1 MIPTVY
7 LFYVHTGREVFSH
20 SISFSFAAVAVN
32 SWGFRSSRFTDS
44 TGFVHYRT
52 RLRRKNAHGTFVF
65 RVTPLSPLRAYDE
78 IRMCLAIPGKI
89 VEFHENQG
97 VRMSKVDFGGIT
109 REACLEYIPDAK
121 LGDYVMVHVGFA
133 ISKVDEEEAARTY
146 QYLAELGQLTDINS
160 PDIDT
165 VEETPDEVP

>member
-1 MIPTVY
+1 
-7 LFYVHTGREVFSH
+7 
-20 SISFSFAAVAVN
+20 
-32 SWGFRSSRFTDS
+32 
-44 TGFVHYRT
+44 
-52 RLRRKNAHGTFVF
+52 
-65 RVTPLSPLRAYDE
+65 
-78 IRMCLAIPGKI
+78 MCLAIPGKI